1 MFDKVCTEAT
11 AEAALPLVLRPP
23 ASVPCYVV
31 TVLVLVIAGHGG
43 VRHVV
48 AGLGAQATGL
58 QQGENVK
65 SSFESEDLPL

>member
-1 MFDKVCTEAT
+1 MRTEAT

-58 QQGENVK
+58 QQGANVK
-65 SSFESEDLPL
+65 SSFESEDLDLP